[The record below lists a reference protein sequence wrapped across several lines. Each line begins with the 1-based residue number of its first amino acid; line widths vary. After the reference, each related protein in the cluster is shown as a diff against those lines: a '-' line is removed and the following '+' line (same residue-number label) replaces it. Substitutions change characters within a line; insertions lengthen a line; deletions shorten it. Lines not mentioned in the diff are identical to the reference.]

1 MTAKHLFCSNCGV
14 CSHYIPRSN
23 PNGYGVTVHCLDPGT
38 VSEVQVKKFDGEHWE
53 DFIEGS
59 GITEL
64 SMEP

>member
-1 MTAKHLFCSNCGV
+1 MNGV
-14 CSHYIPRSN
+14 TFGIHT
-23 PNGYGVTVHCLDPGT
+23 GYGVTVHCLDPGT